1 MSFSLK
7 ISPESQLFNNLLIC
21 RPYSL
26 FVYSQTCIKDL
37 TFTQL
42 YILCH
47 TGTGSN
53 LSTTNRIP
61 KEYVQR
67 IISTLKVMH
76 ISGAVLYCYLS
87 IKMTTSIVIF
97 SIHLGQG
104 PLYFEIQLNLLVHT
118 MLDSNS
124 CSISC

>member
-1 MSFSLK
+1 MFFSLK

-21 RPYSL
+21 RPHSL
-26 FVYSQTCIKDL
+26 FVYSQTCIKNL
-37 TFTQL
+37 TFMQL

-53 LSTTNRIP
+53 LSTTNRIL

-67 IISTLKVMH
+67 IISTLKVMY
-76 ISGAVLYCYLS
+76 ISGAVLYYYLS
-87 IKMTTSIVIF
+87 IKMTTSMIIF

-104 PLYFEIQLNLLVHT
+104 PLYLEIKLNLLVQT
-118 MLDSNS
+118 ILDSNS
-124 CSISC
+124 